1 MSKKRADKKQATQQV
16 KEESVASTAFNIV
29 IGIIIVG
36 IMALFIVWMM
46 SALL

>member
-1 MSKKRADKKQATQQV
+1 MAKKHADKKKATQQV
-16 KEESVASTAFNIV
+16 KEESVASTALNII

-36 IMALFIVWMM
+36 IMALIIIWMM